1 MALNSVDMRRVRA
14 AHNAL
19 NAMENKSSDIG
30 MALGILETLLDPEHF
45 EAREKAKK
53 ITPERDDLAK
63 LINRLDRIESLLTV
77 PRKRSWWGFG

>member
-1 MALNSVDMRRVRA
+1 MALSNRDMRRVRA

-19 NAMENKSSDIG
+19 NAMDNKSSDIG
-30 MALGILETLLDPEHF
+30 MALGILETLLDPAHF

-53 ITPERDDLAK
+53 IAPERDDLAK

-77 PRKRSWWGFG
+77 PRKRSWWCFG